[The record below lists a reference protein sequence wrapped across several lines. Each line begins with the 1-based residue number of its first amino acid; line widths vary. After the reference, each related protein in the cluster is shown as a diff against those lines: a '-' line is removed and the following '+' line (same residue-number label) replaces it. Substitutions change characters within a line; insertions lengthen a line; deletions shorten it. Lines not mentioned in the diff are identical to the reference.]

1 MNIIGIRVQ
10 PSKVYYTII
19 SPTPEFIQILDV
31 NAVKVPAS
39 FNWPEK
45 LKYIRRTF
53 YDIIDE
59 YKISKAGMRQT
70 EAYSK
75 NDNNDRVVIEGV
87 IQELFASSSIEKYF
101 IGGIV
106 TISAK
111 LHIPHDGTFKELVEG
126 KEIYNDIEGW
136 NDYNKEEKESI
147 LTCFAAFNL

>member
-53 YDIIDE
+53 SDIIDE